1 MTTSP
6 NIPDG
11 ISFAQLQEF
20 AKSSTSKK
28 KTTLWDGKT
37 QAEVIKI
44 ADKHIQEALSECSDP
59 MVHKAMAIMILKNF
73 LDWHR
78 SAAQECLEKGDAS
91 DAAQW
96 MQDAGEILCTAR
108 TLLNLEVSHADF
120 DPVSDS

>member
-1 MTTSP
+1 MTTSS

-11 ISFAQLQEF
+11 ISLAQLQEF
-20 AKSSTSKK
+20 AKGAPSKN

-37 QAEVIKI
+37 QAEVIEI
-44 ADKHIQEALSECSDP
+44 ADKHISEALSECADP

-78 SAAQECLEKGDAS
+78 AAAEECLEKGDAS

-108 TLLNLEVSHADF
+108 TLCNLEVSHSDF
-120 DPVSDS
+120 DPVADA